1 MLVLSHGVLFSSFM
15 AFQIL
20 TWLLRIQ
27 FASRCIVCLRNQF
40 PDEELPKEV
49 AYQVVAD
56 ILEIDGRPRLNL
68 ASFVTTW
75 MEPEADKLM
84 QAAMNKNA
92 IDLAQYPACSHIQV
106 GAS

>member
-1 MLVLSHGVLFSSFM
+1 M
-15 AFQIL
+15 
-20 TWLLRIQ
+20 
-27 FASRCIVCLRNQF
+27 
-40 PDEELPKEV
+40 
-49 AYQVVAD
+49 VAD

-106 GAS
+106 GVHRCDRMDTMQCTVSYL